1 MYIRRIK
8 IKTINIIITKT
19 SLGIAPLKQISV
31 ILGELRGNTEPND
44 VYILLVKSTMHISIY
59 TKNVLCCFLN
69 LIQNSL
75 FSDYKIFICYTFNQ
89 KIDYYFNNLKT
100 VSKMY
105 HEPNNSVSPCSENT
119 PVTIVTTTATIPKI
133 SIHVG
138 CL

>member
-31 ILGELRGNTEPND
+31 ILGELRGNAEPND
-44 VYILLVKSTMHISIY
+44 VYIFILKSTMHISIY

-75 FSDYKIFICYTFNQ
+75 F
-89 KIDYYFNNLKT
+89 
-100 VSKMY
+100 
-105 HEPNNSVSPCSENT
+105 
-119 PVTIVTTTATIPKI
+119 
-133 SIHVG
+133 
-138 CL
+138 